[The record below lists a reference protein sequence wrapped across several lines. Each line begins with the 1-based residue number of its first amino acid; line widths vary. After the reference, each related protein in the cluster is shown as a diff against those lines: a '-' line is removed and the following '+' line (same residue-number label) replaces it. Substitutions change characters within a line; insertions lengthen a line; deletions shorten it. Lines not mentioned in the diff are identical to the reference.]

1 MKMKFYK
8 KLLQTSLLVILFAF
22 SISKSEAQNQ
32 GLYADTIKWPN
43 SNAITVNIKS
53 QSFSN
58 VVSFQGSIHW
68 DKNSLQFVSQT
79 GGASV
84 GASNFTFG
92 TSSASQGI
100 LTYLFFDAVTNHTV
114 PDGTTIFSMNFLV
127 INNPLSTYND
137 NVVTFSN
144 TPTAIGIDT
153 AADLANLSD
162 LATLNSPNLERHTAG
177 FVSFARPPVLS
188 YAGGDITDSVSN
200 RPAGCSYQWLLSGSP
215 VTGPNSSTYASAPA
229 GSFQLV
235 VTYPNGTKDTS
246 LNTVLP
252 IKLSQFI
259 GKSIENVNQ
268 LSWSTSVETNTNNF
282 EIERSENGRDFI
294 SIGTQKAIGNSSVT
308 QNYSF
313 IDANINGKAT
323 LSYRL
328 KINDNNGVY
337 VYSSVI
343 TISKNVKTGINL
355 YPNPSKGNVYI
366 TGEKMQ
372 QIVITDI
379 LGKTVLVKEL
389 GLTNNA
395 SVNTTS
401 FAKGFYSVTVKTVN
415 STEIIK
421 LLVD

>member
-1 MKMKFYK
+1 M
-8 KLLQTSLLVILFAF
+8 LFGF
-22 SISKSEAQNQ
+22 SISKSDAQNQ
-32 GLYADTIKWPN
+32 GLYIDTIKWPN
-43 SNAITVNIKS
+43 SNAITVNIKT

-58 VVSFQGSIHW
+58 VVNFQGTIRW
-68 DKNSLQFVSQT
+68 DKSSLQFVSIAGST
-79 GGASV
+79 TLGYVSASIP
-84 GASNFTFG
+84 GNYSFG
-92 TSSASQGI
+92 SSATAIAQGYI
-100 LTYLFFDAVTNHTV
+100 GYIFSDAVSNHTL
-114 PDGTTIFSMNFLV
+114 PDGFVVVSINFNV

-153 AADLANLSD
+153 AADLVDLLD

-188 YAGGDITDSVSN
+188 YAGGDITDSITN

-252 IKLSQFI
+252 VKLSQFN
-259 GKSIENVNQ
+259 GKNIENANQ
-268 LSWSTSVETNTNNF
+268 LNWSTSVETNTNNF

-294 SIGTQKAIGNSSVT
+294 SIGKQKAMGNSSIT

-313 IDANINGKAT
+313 IDANINGKST

-328 KINDNNGVY
+328 KINDNNGAY
-337 VYSSVI
+337 TYSSVI
-343 TISKNVKTGINL
+343 TITKNVKGGVNL
-355 YPNPSKGNVYI
+355 YPNPSKGNIYI

-389 GLTNNA
+389 GLTN
-395 SVNTTS
+395 STLVNTTS

-415 STEIIK
+415 SSEIIK
-421 LLVD
+421 FLVD